1 MSNHA
6 QEVASGQRYAFGE
19 NWRRFLQALGPEQ
32 IALAERDLRTMLG
45 AGDLKGLSFLDIG
58 SGSGLSSLAARR
70 LGAQV
75 TSFDYDVQSV
85 ACTRQ
90 LRERY
95 FADDP
100 QWTIAEGSVL
110 DRAYLE
116 SLGKFDI
123 VYAWGVLH
131 HTGAL
136 WRALDNATIPVAD
149 GGRLF
154 VAIYNYQPLWTPLH
168 TALKRAYVTAPRPL
182 AGALAVLLMAFYAA
196 RGLVKD
202 LALLR
207 NPLRRYTDYKQ
218 SRGMSWWHD
227 CLDWI
232 GGYPFETATPE
243 AVCHFLFERGFHLE
257 RMTTCGGGMGCNQFV
272 LRRQAR

>member
-19 NWRRFLQALGPEQ
+19 NWRRFLQGLGPEQ
-32 IALAERDLRTMLG
+32 IAQAEHDLQAMLAAPDLR
-45 AGDLKGLSFLDIG
+45 GLSFLDIG

-70 LGAQV
+70 LGARV
-75 TSFDYDVQSV
+75 TSFDYDAQSV

-90 LRERY
+90 LRAQY

-100 QWTIAEGSVL
+100 QWTVTEGSVL

-136 WRALDNATIPVAD
+136 WQALDYATLPVAD

-154 VAIYNYQPLWTPLH
+154 VAIYNHQPLWTPVH
-168 TALKRAYVTAPRPL
+168 TALKRAYVAAPRPL
-182 AGALAVLLMAFYAA
+182 AAALAGLLVAFYAA

-202 LALLR
+202 LVLLR
-207 NPLRRYTDYKQ
+207 NPLKRYTDYRQ

-243 AVCHFLFERGFHLE
+243 AVCHFLFERGFSLE
-257 RMTTCGGGMGCNQFV
+257 RMMTCGGGMGCNQFV
-272 LRRQAR
+272 LRRHAR

>member
-1 MSNHA
+1 MSHHV
-6 QEVASGQRYAFGE
+6 QEVASGQRFAFGD
-19 NWRRFLQALGPEQ
+19 NWRRFAQRLGPEQ
-32 IALAERDLRTMLG
+32 IAEAECDLRRMLG
-45 AGDLKGLSFLDIG
+45 DDSLKGLTFLDIG

-70 LGAQV
+70 LGARV
-75 TSFDYDVQSV
+75 TSFDYDPQSV
-85 ACTRQ
+85 ACTRA

-95 FADDP
+95 CANDA
-100 QWTIAEGSVL
+100 QWIVAEGSVL
-110 DRAYLE
+110 DPRYLE
-116 SLGKFDI
+116 SLGTFDI

-136 WRALDNATIPVAD
+136 WQALENAARSVAD

-154 VAIYNYQPLWTPLH
+154 VAIYNYQPLWTPVH
-168 TALKRAYVTAPRPL
+168 TALKRAYVRAPRPL
-182 AGALAVLLMAFYAA
+182 AVLLAGALVAFYAG
-196 RGLVKD
+196 RGLIKD

-207 NPLRRYTDYKQ
+207 NPLRRYTDYKS

-243 AVCHFLFERGFHLE
+243 SVCHFLLERGFMLQ
-257 RMTTCGGGMGCNQFV
+257 RMATCGGGMGCNQFV
-272 LRRQAR
+272 LRRRGQ